1 MAYEENMPR
10 MEGAHHVILEGREQ
24 LSVSGVEE
32 VESFD
37 ENTII
42 MTTVKGTLVVRG
54 EDLHIE
60 KLSLDG
66 GDLRVEGVVDSLSY
80 EDDSRE
86 RGGFFAVCCADMTIS
101 VAQQAAALAQAAALG
116 LAVGRCMT
124 CSVSSGS
131 GWPCPCWGRCWIC
144 PSGSL

>member
-1 MAYEENMPR
+1 MPSEENRPR
-10 MEGAHHVILEGREQ
+10 AEAAHHIILEEREQ

-66 GDLRVEGVVDSLSY
+66 GDLRV
-80 EDDSRE
+80 
-86 RGGFFAVCCADMTIS
+86 
-101 VAQQAAALAQAAALG
+101 
-116 LAVGRCMT
+116 
-124 CSVSSGS
+124 
-131 GWPCPCWGRCWIC
+131 PNH
-144 PSGSL
+144 

>member
-66 GDLRVEGVVDSLSY
+66 GDLKVEGDIDALTY
-80 EDDSRE
+80 EESRRE
-86 RGGFFAVCCADMTIS
+86 RSGGL
-101 VAQQAAALAQAAALG
+101 LARL
-116 LAVGRCMT
+116 LR
-124 CSVSSGS
+124 
-131 GWPCPCWGRCWIC
+131 
-144 PSGSL
+144 